1 MYNVREDEFSGPISD
16 NQLLDLNPELWFLPG
31 LMAKDASQSEGAM
44 LSNRSMLYPSGQLR
58 HKDAQSCDLESCVV
72 FGGTLTKQ

>member
-1 MYNVREDEFSGPISD
+1 MCERMSFQVQFY

-31 LMAKDASQSEGAM
+31 LMAKDASHEGAM

-72 FGGTLTKQ
+72 LEGTLTKQ